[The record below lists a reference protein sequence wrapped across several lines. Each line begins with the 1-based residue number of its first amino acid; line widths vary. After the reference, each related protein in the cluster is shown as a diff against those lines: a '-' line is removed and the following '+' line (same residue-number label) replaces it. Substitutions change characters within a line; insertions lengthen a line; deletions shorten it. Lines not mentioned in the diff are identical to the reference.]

1 MAAKKAKTT
10 PLMDQYLSIK
20 AEYKDILLLYRM
32 GDFYETFYDDAKLL
46 SRTIGIALTKRA
58 HGKSADVPLAG
69 FPHHALDNYLP
80 KLLTAGLRVAIC
92 EQVEDPKLAKGVV
105 KREVVEIASP
115 GATLSE
121 KLLDSR
127 SHNFLIAV
135 YRDGDECGLAVAD
148 VSTGSF
154 QVSEFHSR
162 DLLEQLQ
169 RFQPKELLVPKS
181 DFEPLHQM
189 AKQGLNTILTKR
201 DDWIFSREYT
211 YDILLNHFKTHSL
224 KGFGCDDMNA
234 GIIAAGVIIHYLQ
247 ENYKTRLEHFVQLQ
261 VLNLSRFMVLDEST
275 RRNLEISHT
284 ISGKG
289 SEHTLLSVLDF
300 TVTPM
305 GARLFKQWLQ
315 QPLLEEEEINQRLDL
330 VEGLKKEGELR
341 AHLTEQLK
349 TVFDM
354 ERLLGR
360 IVTGRSNGRDLIN
373 LKQSLKVI
381 PNLQEIISQSG
392 LPVLQDSFRQFD
404 PLNPLA
410 NLIEKAI
417 VDNPPLTIQEGGL
430 IRSGYDE
437 ELDELRS
444 ISEGGKDWLLH
455 YQEKER
461 QRTGITSL
469 KINYNKVFGYY
480 LEVSNVHKDKVPID
494 YIRKQTLVNAE
505 RYITPDLKE
514 WEEKILGAEEKIN
527 AIEYRIFQNIRE
539 EVTQYIKPI
548 QENSLKIAEL
558 DCYLSL
564 VEAAVEN
571 NYIRPEIHSGTSIL
585 IKEGRHPVV
594 EKNLGHGEDFIANDT
609 KLDTEE
615 EQIWIITGPNMSG
628 KSTFLRQVGLIVL
641 MAQIG
646 SFVPASEAQIGIVDR
661 IFTRVGASDNLAL
674 GESTFLVEMN
684 ETANI
689 LNNATPKSLILLD
702 EIGRG
707 TSTFDG
713 LSIAWAV
720 VEYIHSE
727 KRLRS
732 KTLFATHYHELTE
745 LALLY
750 PRIKNYNVAVEEWE
764 DQVVFLRKI
773 VAGGTDN
780 SYGIYVAQMAGL
792 PSNLIE
798 RAREILSN
806 LESNELTPHS
816 RKPRLAARK
825 SGRNVDKNQ
834 MNLFEDSQ
842 MGKLKEALKKVNI
855 NQMTP
860 LQAMQKLDELQKLA
874 ETKNK

>member
-32 GDFYETFYDDAKLL
+32 GDFYETFYEDAKLL

-80 KLLTAGLRVAIC
+80 KLLNAGLRVAIC

-135 YRDGDECGLAVAD
+135 YRNGDECGMAVAD

-154 QVSEFHSR
+154 QISEFPAR

-169 RFQPKELLVPKS
+169 RFQPKELLVAKS
-181 DFEPLHQM
+181 DFEPMQHL
-189 AKQGLNTILTKR
+189 AKQGLNAILTKR
-201 DDWIFSREYT
+201 DDWIFNREYT
-211 YDILLNHFKTHSL
+211 YDILLNHFNTHSL
-224 KGFGCDDMNA
+224 KGFGCDDMHS

-261 VLNLSRFMVLDEST
+261 VLNLSRYMVLDEST

-284 ISGKG
+284 IAGNSSG
-289 SEHTLLSVLDF
+289 HTLLSVLDY

-315 QPLLEEEEINQRLDL
+315 QPLLQEDEINHRLDL
-330 VEGLKKEGELR
+330 VAGLKDDRDLR
-341 AHLTEQLK
+341 AEIAGKLK

-360 IVTGRSNGRDLIN
+360 IVTGRANGRDLIN
-373 LKQSLKVI
+373 LKQSLQVI
-381 PNLQEIISQSG
+381 PPLQTIIRQSG
-392 LPVLQDSFRQFD
+392 LPVMQETFSQFD
-404 PLNPLA
+404 PLDPLA
-410 NLIEKAI
+410 QLIEQAI
-417 VDNPPLTIQEGGL
+417 VENPPLTIQEGGL
-430 IRSGYDE
+430 IRSGYDA

-444 ISEGGKDWLLH
+444 ISEGGKDWLLQ

-480 LEVSNVHKDKVPID
+480 LEVSNVHKDKVPLD

-505 RYITPDLKE
+505 RYITPELKE

-527 AIEYRIFQNIRE
+527 AIEYRIFQTIRE
-539 EVTQYIKPI
+539 QVSQYIRPI
-548 QENSLKIAEL
+548 QENSRKVAEL

-564 VEAAVEN
+564 AEAAVEN
-571 NYIRPEIHSGTSIL
+571 NYTRPRIHAGTAIR

-609 KLDTEE
+609 RLDMEE

-646 SFVPASEAQIGIVDR
+646 SFVPAAEAEIGIVDR

-727 KRLRS
+727 KRLHS

-764 DQVVFLRKI
+764 SQVVFLRKI
-773 VAGGTDN
+773 VEGGTDN

-834 MNLFEDSQ
+834 LSLFEDTQ
-842 MGKLKEALKKVNI
+842 AGKLKEALKQVDI
-855 NQMTP
+855 NRMTP
-860 LQAMQKLDELQKLA
+860 LQAIQKLDELRKLA
-874 ETKNK
+874 EAKE

>member
-58 HGKSADVPLAG
+58 HGKAADVPLAG

-80 KLLTAGLRVAIC
+80 KLLNAGLRVAIC

-135 YRDGDECGLAVAD
+135 YRNGDECGMAVAD

-154 QVSEFHSR
+154 QLSEFPAR

-169 RFQPKELLVPKS
+169 RFQPKELLVAKS
-181 DFEPLHQM
+181 DFEPMQQL
-189 AKQGLNTILTKR
+189 ARQGLNAILTKR
-201 DDWIFSREYT
+201 EDWIFSREYA
-211 YDILLNHFKTHSL
+211 YDILLNHFNTHSL
-224 KGFGCDDMNA
+224 KGFGCDNMNA

-261 VLNLSRFMVLDEST
+261 VLNLSRYMVLDEST

-315 QPLLEEEEINQRLDL
+315 QPLLEEEAINRRLDL
-330 VEGLKKEGELR
+330 VSGLKDKRDLR
-341 AHLTEQLK
+341 TTLSDKLK

-373 LKQSLKVI
+373 LKQSLQVI
-381 PNLQEIISQSG
+381 PPLQEIIQKSG
-392 LPVLQDSFRQFD
+392 LPVLQEAFSQFD
-404 PLNPLA
+404 PLEPLA
-410 NLIEKAI
+410 QLIERAI
-417 VDNPPLTIQEGGL
+417 VENPPLTIQEGGL
-430 IRSGYDE
+430 IRPGYDA

-480 LEVSNVHKDKVPID
+480 LEVSNVHKDKVPVD

-505 RYITPDLKE
+505 RYITPELKE

-527 AIEYRIFQNIRE
+527 AIEYQIFQSIRE
-539 EVTQYIKPI
+539 QVTQYIKPI

-564 VEAAVEN
+564 SEAAVEN
-571 NYIRPEIHSGTSIL
+571 NYIRPVIHSGTAIQ

-594 EKNLGHGEDFIANDT
+594 EKNLGYGEDFIANDT
-609 KLDTEE
+609 RLDTEE

-646 SFVPASEAQIGIVDR
+646 SFVPAAEAEIGIVDR

-834 MNLFEDSQ
+834 MNLFEDLQ
-842 MGKLKEALKKVNI
+842 TGKLKEALKKVDI
-855 NQMTP
+855 NRMTP

-874 ETKNK
+874 EDKK